1 MMKKLTKMFMMFM
14 PIAVSAGGRSAQR
27 ASHGMDAGVDDVA
40 LSHDEGDGTGKAD
53 HEHAECDLSET
64 VAEQLADLVG
74 VVAGNDTGDDA
85 ADEEH
90 AGDELYGADA
100 LDDGPDDRRE
110 LQAEDQR
117 DDLSASGELN
127 GNEFAGEFHDVRVVS
142 AKAGRGVSLDFLDVA
157 DDEER
162 IDHEHDQRADTTQL
176 PAGVDGQAGNGLC
189 VRCSRSAE
197 RSQRKAGANGE
208 EDNRGTGQRIRAECR
223 GDHQTEGNKGH
234 VIRLGDTHAAENRER
249 SHDDGNGDGQLA
261 ARSVGDRTDRRVK
274 RLGGVEDADGTGDDE
289 GANDQHG
296 RVDAGLRDVH
306 DHLPGTDG
314 GLINVVERIGVD
326 NVLPV
331 YLHKIVGTSGNDVG
345 CDGCHHEQNEKD
357 DKHMGH
363 CKLFFLFH
371 FLLSPC
377 CFLFGR
383 MPVRFSFSSDVLCIA
398 AFRIGAMLLSLP
410 FR

>member
-1 MMKKLTKMFMMFM
+1 MSSFIKKYASNSMIIRTMVVVLLLFG
-14 PIAVSAGGRSAQR
+14 PINFFNNNGIINLLVQCLIYAAFGISWNIIAGYGGQISYCHCAFISIGAYVSAIGFAKFSISPLITLPLGI
-27 ASHGMDAGVDDVA
+27 A
-40 LSHDEGDGTGKAD
+40 LSYA
-53 HEHAECDLSET
+53 
-64 VAEQLADLVG
+64 
-74 VVAGNDTGDDA
+74 
-85 ADEEH
+85 
-90 AGDELYGADA
+90 
-100 LDDGPDDRRE
+100 
-110 LQAEDQR
+110 
-117 DDLSASGELN
+117 
-127 GNEFAGEFHDVRVVS
+127 FATFM
-142 AKAGRGVSLDFLDVA
+142 
-157 DDEER
+157 
-162 IDHEHDQRADTTQL
+162 
-176 PAGVDGQAGNGLC
+176 GQACFRYRGPLFGITTIAFAELL
-189 VRCSRSAE
+189 RIALLICS
-197 RSQRKAGANGE
+197 
-208 EDNRGTGQRIRAECR
+208 DL
-223 GDHQTEGNKGH
+223 TEGARGIMVTFRGQNFFNMQFDSDIPYYY
-234 VIRLGDTHAAENRER
+234 IRLGDTHAAENRER